1 MKRSGR
7 RGAGWLLI
15 FFFSSLLIGLA
26 VLWKFRIQDDRP
38 ASAELEAK
46 VNRWLLKSGAGDK
59 DVLSSFRR
67 ERREIRW
74 TTLSSHRW
82 IESHK
87 RIRLSSRQKASLAE
101 VLRKNLS
108 SDGYK
113 IEEMPHEITI
123 SLRGVSLINLV
134 FEPVEEEPPAPRTRG
149 LAAIVIDDLGYQ
161 PNEADE
167 FLSLPLAL
175 TFAILPRERHSKS
188 LSQKIAAQGKTVMM
202 HLPMEPH
209 GYPSVNPGKAALLVS
224 MSEEEI
230 ARRFAENLKTVPEA
244 SGVNN
249 HMGSRFTENA
259 AAMKRVLPLVKEQG
273 LFFLDSLTSQKSEG
287 FRLAREKNLPCL
299 RNDVFLDNQ
308 DELHYIEGQLRLLLE
323 RARKEGR
330 AVAIGH
336 VHRKHLVQAL
346 KNVLPEFEKAGVKI
360 VSAKEL
366 AN

>member
-1 MKRSGR
+1 MRRSGR
-7 RGAGWLLI
+7 RGAGWVLL
-15 FFFSSLLIGLA
+15 FFFLLLGLA
-26 VLWKFRIQDDRP
+26 VLWKFRIQDVRP
-38 ASAELEAK
+38 ASAELEHR
-46 VNRWLLKSGAGDK
+46 VNRLLLAAGVGDK
-59 DVLSSFRR
+59 DVLFSFRR

-74 TTLSSHRW
+74 FTLSGRRW

-87 RIRLSSRQKASLAE
+87 RIRLSPRQKASLAE
-101 VLRKNLS
+101 ALRKNIS
-108 SDGYK
+108 GEGYE
-113 IEEMPHEITI
+113 IEEKPNGVVL
-123 SLRGVSLINLV
+123 SLRGVSLMTLL
-134 FEPVEEEPPAPRTRG
+134 FEPPLPLPAPTRG

-202 HLPMEPH
+202 HLPMEPY

-259 AAMKRVLPLVKEQG
+259 AAMERVLPLIKNQR

-287 FRLAREKNLPCL
+287 FRLAQKMLLPSL

-308 DELHYIEGQLRLLLE
+308 DELHYIEGQLRLLIE
-323 RARKEGR
+323 RAGRQGR

-336 VHRKHLVQAL
+336 VHKKHLAQAL
-346 KNVLPEFEKAGVKI
+346 KNVLPEFEKAGVRI
-360 VSAKEL
+360 VSAKDL

>member
-1 MKRSGR
+1 MPRLHR
-7 RGAGWLLI
+7 RWPRALGILLLLGI
-15 FFFSSLLIGLA
+15 SAFFILR
-26 VLWKFRIQDDRP
+26 FRIQDERP
-38 ASAELEAK
+38 LSAELEHR
-46 VNRWLLKSGAGDK
+46 VNRWLLSAGVGDK
-59 DVLSSFRR
+59 DVLSSFHR

-74 TTLSSHRW
+74 TTLGGRRW

-87 RIRLSSRQKASLAE
+87 RIRISPRQQASLAE
-101 VLRKNLS
+101 ALRKNIFRE
-108 SDGYK
+108 GYE
-113 IEEMPHEITI
+113 IEEKPNGVVL
-123 SLRGVSLINLV
+123 SLRGASLMTLL
-134 FEPVEEEPPAPRTRG
+134 FEPPWPPPAPPRG

-167 FLSLPLAL
+167 FLNLPLAL
-175 TFAILPRERHSKS
+175 TFSILPREHYSKS

-209 GYPSVNPGKAALLVS
+209 GYPSVSPGKAALLVS
-224 MSEEEI
+224 MSEEEM

-259 AAMKRVLPLVKEQG
+259 AAMERVLPLIKNRG

-287 FRLAREKNLPCL
+287 FRLAQKMLLPSL
-299 RNDVFLDNQ
+299 RNDVFLDNR
-308 DELHYIEGQLRLLLE
+308 DELHYIEGQLRLLLV

-346 KNVLPEFEKAGVKI
+346 KNVLPEFERAGVKI
-360 VSAKEL
+360 VSAKDL